1 MYRALYD
8 RNECNGERRRSETV
22 KGEATSKQPSEHLE
36 RDEKYIELKLYD
48 DRVNTN
54 VVITRVLENPQ
65 SAYSIQMMLPYP
77 QRFWHILRDL
87 VLLPIWSL
95 KRFGDGPTSV

>member
-8 RNECNGERRRSETV
+8 RNECIGERRRSETV
-22 KGEATSKQPSEHLE
+22 KGEESSKQPSEHLE
-36 RDEKYIELKLYD
+36 RDDKYMELKLYD
-48 DRVNTN
+48 DRANAN

-65 SAYSIQMMLPYP
+65 SAYSIQMTLPYP